1 MESNTESHNQTQW
14 RVVEPSLLIDRY
26 KISIFKIQG
35 SLQKRKQKNYKRQK
49 MGVCCEIISPNKQR
63 IQAHK
68 VWPVKCKLKK
78 GDNNVSAKLHR
89 KKSPWDLNP
98 TLTHTHTKKIHNW
111 ESWTKRGGLFQRR
124 ACKMFV
130 HFQMVS
136 PGNRQV
142 ALNWLNRFYIRICV
156 YIQIHIF
163 VILILDNKA
172 LNLKGSR
179 GRPM

>member
-1 MESNTESHNQTQW
+1 MESNTESHNQSQW
-14 RVVEPSLLIDRY
+14 RVVEPSLLIDSY

-98 TLTHTHTKKIHNW
+98 TLTHTQKENTQLRKLDQERWSVPQKRMQNVCPFPNGQ
-111 ESWTKRGGLFQRR
+111 SWKQTSSIKLTQPFLY
-124 ACKMFV
+124 KNM
-130 HFQMVS
+130 
-136 PGNRQV
+136 
-142 ALNWLNRFYIRICV
+142 CV
-156 YIQIHIF
+156 YPNTYICNI
-163 VILILDNKA
+163 N
-172 LNLKGSR
+172 SW
-179 GRPM
+179 